1 MGRRKRE
8 YKRKSRRQEE
18 EIEEETV
25 KDISSGDKAGTLKA
39 KLIRFWWS
47 EVKGQGF
54 QQTTRA
60 HMIILIDVC
69 QEAVKFKASLQR
81 RPKNC
86 NLPLAGSVS
95 ADIKFQVT
103 LAAPCEEK
111 KNT

>member
-25 KDISSGDKAGTLKA
+25 KDISSGDKAGTLKD

-54 QQTTRA
+54 
-60 HMIILIDVC
+60 
-69 QEAVKFKASLQR
+69 
-81 RPKNC
+81 
-86 NLPLAGSVS
+86 
-95 ADIKFQVT
+95 
-103 LAAPCEEK
+103 
-111 KNT
+111 